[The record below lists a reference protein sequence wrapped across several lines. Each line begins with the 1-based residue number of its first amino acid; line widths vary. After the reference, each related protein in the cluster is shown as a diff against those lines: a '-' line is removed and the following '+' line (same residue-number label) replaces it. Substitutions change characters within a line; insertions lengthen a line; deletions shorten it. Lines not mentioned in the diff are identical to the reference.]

1 MTAKDTFIAYLSDG
15 KVDSRGG
22 RTSYSLTLPS
32 TKRTLTNCL
41 KKVGTES
48 YVVTGLY
55 FIPPWNTDTLT
66 RIEDVYENVTVEE
79 LNRFVDLF
87 FKHYTEEESDYMKT
101 IFDGYDKNLVRYHEV
116 LVRLEHYDEFE
127 FFPYDSDYHSD
138 DYAIGKLTAEQH
150 GGVTKLPREIL
161 EKYFDYE
168 EYGCD
173 LYFNTEV
180 EVFSNGYIL
189 PKVTV
194 SSDTEE
200 T

>member
-66 RIEDVYENVTVEE
+66 HIEDVYENVTVEE

-127 FFPYDSDYHSD
+127 FYPYDS
-138 DYAIGKLTAEQH
+138 A
-150 GGVTKLPREIL
+150 LPTNSKKMGSKKATHRI
-161 EKYFDYE
+161 
-168 EYGCD
+168 
-173 LYFNTEV
+173 
-180 EVFSNGYIL
+180 
-189 PKVTV
+189 
-194 SSDTEE
+194 
-200 T
+200 